1 MSETT
6 MEGTAAAPGWVSAHA
21 ARLRGLP
28 ISYVGTA
35 ALLIFAALARPNLLQ
50 PFLLLLILRQA
61 APLGI
66 AVIGQSLCI
75 RLLSLDLSFGGVA
88 LVVSYVLT
96 SGFFPLPEYALI
108 VICLLLG
115 VVVGATN
122 AFFITRLRASSVIVT
137 LAMVLIL
144 SGIVTAFSQLRAPG
158 DSPAMLRYVGQAR
171 IGILPVTV
179 IVWVAVLVPTAIFL
193 RRSVF
198 GRYVD
203 AIGANPRAAWAS
215 GIPYV
220 RAIYIA
226 HILSSLFAVL
236 SAFLL
241 VGFVGFGSL
250 NIGADLALNSLAA
263 VILGG
268 VNFGSGRGGLL
279 GPAVAAFMLMFCF
292 NLLTSMGL
300 GEPGKQMAQGAVV
313 AIAAIAYAA
322 RGAGQKA

>member
-1 MSETT
+1 MTGTIAKDQSVGTHWLKT
-6 MEGTAAAPGWVSAHA
+6 AGARLAGLPVSYAGTAV
-21 ARLRGLP
+21 
-28 ISYVGTA
+28 
-35 ALLIFAALARPNLLQ
+35 LLLCAGLARPNLLQ

-88 LVVSYVLT
+88 MAVSYILT
-96 SGFFPLPEYALI
+96 SGYLPFSEPVLI
-108 VICLLLG
+108 AISLLLG
-115 VVVGATN
+115 VAVGAAN

-144 SGIVTAFSQLRAPG
+144 GGIVTAFSQFRAPG
-158 DSPAMLRYVGQAR
+158 ESPQLLRYIGQAR
-171 IGILPVTV
+171 IGMLPVTV
-179 IVWVAVLVPTAIFL
+179 IAWLAVLIPTALFL
-193 RRSVF
+193 RLSVF

-220 RAIYIA
+220 RTIFIA
-226 HILSSLFAVL
+226 HILSSVFAVL
-236 SAFLL
+236 SAFVL

-250 NIGADLALNSLAA
+250 SIGADLALNSLAA

-268 VNFGSGRGGLL
+268 VTFGSGRGGML

-292 NLLTSMGL
+292 NLLTSFGL
-300 GEPGKQMAQGAVV
+300 GEPGKEMAQGAII
-313 AIAAIAYAA
+313 ALAAIAYAA
-322 RGAGQKA
+322 RGARQTS